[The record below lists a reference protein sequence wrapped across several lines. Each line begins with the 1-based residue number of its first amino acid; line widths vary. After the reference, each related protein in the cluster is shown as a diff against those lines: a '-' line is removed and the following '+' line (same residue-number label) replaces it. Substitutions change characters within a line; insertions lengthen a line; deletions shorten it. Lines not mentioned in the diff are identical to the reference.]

1 MKYVGAIDLGTTGV
15 RFVVFGNDG
24 HPIGAAYRELPL
36 SFPHPG
42 WVEQDPA
49 ELVTATIAV
58 MRKVL
63 DETRIDATAL
73 AGIGITNQR
82 ETTIVWNKQTGE
94 PVYPAI
100 VWQDRRTAGRC
111 AQLRDAGW
119 ITARTGLPIDP
130 YFSATKLEWILNE
143 HPQFRARAA
152 AGELLFGTPDAWLIW
167 NLTGVHATDTTNASR
182 TLLFDIEH
190 RIWDDGLCRFFSI
203 PCECLPEVRPSI
215 SVFAPLKPEI
225 IGEPVPV
232 AGVLGDQQAALIGQ
246 GGFDR
251 GAAKI
256 TWGTGA
262 FLLLNTGDRP
272 IASTHGLLTTIA
284 YTTADNAKYALEG
297 AAFIAGA
304 AIQWLRD
311 GLGLIATAAETAA
324 VARTIDSTDG
334 VYLVPAFAGL
344 GAPHW
349 DPTARGTIVGL
360 TRGTTRAHVVRA
372 ALEGIAYETHDLI
385 RAMEEDA
392 GTRIAELRVDGGAAQ
407 NDFLCQFQSDI
418 LGIPI
423 VRPQNT
429 ETTARGAG
437 FAAGMATGI
446 WDSPAAV
453 MKLPRDEERFVP
465 RMDAST
471 RARLISGW
479 KRAVERAK
487 GWAK

>member
-1 MKYVGAIDLGTTGV
+1 MRHIGAIDLGTTGV
-15 RFVVFGNDG
+15 RFVVFGSDG

-36 SFPHPG
+36 SFPQPG
-42 WVEQDPA
+42 WVEQNPV
-49 ELVTATIAV
+49 ELATTTTAV
-58 MRKVL
+58 MREVL
-63 DETRIDATAL
+63 NKTGINAGAL

-82 ETTIVWNKQTGE
+82 ETTIVWDKQTGE

-100 VWQDRRTAGRC
+100 VWQDRRTAARC
-111 AQLRDAGW
+111 AAIQGENW
-119 ITARTGLPIDP
+119 ISARTGLRIDP

-143 HPQFRARAA
+143 HPQLRARAN

-182 TLLFDIEH
+182 TLLFDIERH
-190 RIWDDGLCRFFSI
+190 IWDDELCRFFSI
-203 PCECLPEVRPSI
+203 PRVCLPGVRPSI

-225 IGEPVPV
+225 IGAPVPV
-232 AGVLGDQQAALIGQ
+232 AGVLGDQQAALVGQ

-251 GAAKI
+251 GAAKV

-262 FLLLNTGDRP
+262 FLLLNTGDRL

-284 YTTADNAKYALEG
+284 YTNAEKTKYALEG
-297 AAFIAGA
+297 AAFVAGA

-311 GLGLIATAAETAA
+311 GLGLIAASTETDAI
-324 VARTIDSTDG
+324 ARTVDSTDG

-344 GAPHW
+344 GSPHW

-372 ALEGIAYETHDLI
+372 ALEGIAYETHDLV
-385 RAMEEDA
+385 RALEEDA

-418 LGIPI
+418 LGIPV
-423 VRPQNT
+423 VRPQNP
-429 ETTARGAG
+429 ETTARGAA